1 MKKIKIIF
9 TGILIS
15 VMLLSSCSNNEE
27 EKSEIQQ
34 AMTPVLKTARMLSFE
49 SALKDFYESKADNNS
64 NVLHKNSAQTN
75 LEVENQAISLL
86 KELGVK
92 QTDVDAKK
100 EISNDMLVHFAL
112 EEYSKK
118 LSLMYNQNNK

>member
-1 MKKIKIIF
+1 MF
-9 TGILIS
+9 
-15 VMLLSSCSNNEE
+15 LSACSNNEEE

-34 AMTPVLKTARMLSFE
+34 QVMTPVLKTARMLSFE
-49 SALKDFYESKADNNS
+49 SALKDFYELKADNNS
-64 NVLHKNSAQTN
+64 NVLHKNSVQTN